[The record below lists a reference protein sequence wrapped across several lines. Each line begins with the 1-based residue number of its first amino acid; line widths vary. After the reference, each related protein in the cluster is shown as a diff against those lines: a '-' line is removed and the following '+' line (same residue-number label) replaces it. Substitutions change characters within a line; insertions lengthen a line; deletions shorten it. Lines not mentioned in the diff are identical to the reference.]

1 MSRSYRKHPSFKDY
15 SRYYT
20 KWAKRQAS
28 KAVRREKKVSD
39 GRMYKKVYPTYNIVD
54 YKWTYYTIEQALDS
68 HMAQRGF
75 LYRLHKKGL
84 VKVFRRES
92 IRYTI
97 DMDV

>member
-15 SRYYT
+15 SRCYT

-28 KAVRREKKVSD
+28 KAVRREEKISD
-39 GRMYKKVYPTYNIVD
+39 GRMYKKVYPTYSIVD
-54 YKWTYYTIEQALDS
+54 YKWTCYTVEQALDS
-68 HMAQRGF
+68 LMAKRGF

-92 IRYTI
+92 IRYT
-97 DMDV
+97 ME